1 MDISSQFQYIL
12 DNDDVDDLIE
22 LSHKLSEDDFTWFR
36 TKSIQQ
42 GKPELLNFLLS
53 LSEPTL
59 GEYMLCVQGG
69 DSEILDILLTHNRH
83 MNINVLEMMMPDMT
97 TEQQRV
103 FREHGADGRYLEE
116 KRDVDGLF
124 MDISQVHSLY
134 MHSDVQNTEEARGG
148 PTTGYAAAQ
157 AEATKEE
164 EEINNVPL
172 LF

>member
-1 MDISSQFQYIL
+1 MDISSQFQEIL
-12 DNDDVDDLIE
+12 DYDDEDALVNLWN
-22 LSHKLSEDDFTWFR
+22 KLTEADFTWFR
-36 TKSIQQ
+36 TQSIRQ
-42 GKPELLNFLLS
+42 GKLNLLDFLLT

-69 DSEILDILLTHNRH
+69 DSDILDILLTHNRH

-116 KRDVDGLF
+116 KRDVVGLLL
-124 MDISQVHSLY
+124 DINQVPSLY
-134 MHSDVQNTEEARGG
+134 MHSDVQNTEEARIG
-148 PTTGYAAAQ
+148 PTTGYTAAQ

>member
-1 MDISSQFQYIL
+1 MDISSQFQDML
-12 DNDDVDDLIE
+12 DYDDEDALMNLWHE
-22 LSHKLSEDDFTWFR
+22 LSEDDFKWFR

-69 DSEILDILLTHNRH
+69 DSDILDILLTHNRH
-83 MNINVLEMMMPDMT
+83 MNINVIEMMMPDMT

-124 MDISQVHSLY
+124 MDISQVPSLY
-134 MHSDVQNTEEARGG
+134 MHSAVQNTEEARGG
-148 PTTGYAAAQ
+148 PTTGHGAAQ